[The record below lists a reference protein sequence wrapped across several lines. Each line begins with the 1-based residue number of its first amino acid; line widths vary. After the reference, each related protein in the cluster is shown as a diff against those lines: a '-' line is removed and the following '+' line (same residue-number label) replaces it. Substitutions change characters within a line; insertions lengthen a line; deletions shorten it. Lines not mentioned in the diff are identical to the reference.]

1 MQARRAAL
9 SITWLTLARI
19 LAVPAVM
26 ALIIVAPDDVAAR
39 WWAAGLF
46 VAAAF
51 TDFLDGYLARRWR
64 VVTDLGSFLDTTA
77 DKLLVAGVLVAL
89 VEVGRAWAWVVVIII
104 ARELVV
110 MGLRGVVA
118 SSGSVMP
125 PSIWGKLKANVQFVA
140 IALAI
145 VRPGETVLG
154 GFYVDE
160 VAMALAG
167 FVTFMSGAE
176 YLVRFRSLLSLD
188 TSKARES
195 ASAAE
200 ASAAEGSAA
209 GGTAAGG
216 SAADGSEREE

>member
-19 LAVPAVM
+19 IAVPVVM
-26 ALIIVAPDDVAAR
+26 ALVLVLPESTAAR

-46 VAAAF
+46 LVAAA

-77 DKLLVAGVLVAL
+77 DKLLVTGVLVAL
-89 VEVGRAWAWVVVIII
+89 VEVGRAWAWVAVIII

-110 MGLRGVVA
+110 MGLRGVIA
-118 SSGSVMP
+118 SSGAVMP

-145 VRPGETVLG
+145 IRPGEPVVA
-154 GFYVDE
+154 GFYADE
-160 VAMALAG
+160 AVMAFAG

-176 YLVRFRSLLSLD
+176 YLVRFRSLFSLD
-188 TSKARES
+188 TDKH
-195 ASAAE
+195 
-200 ASAAEGSAA
+200 
-209 GGTAAGG
+209 
-216 SAADGSEREE
+216 AADGEER